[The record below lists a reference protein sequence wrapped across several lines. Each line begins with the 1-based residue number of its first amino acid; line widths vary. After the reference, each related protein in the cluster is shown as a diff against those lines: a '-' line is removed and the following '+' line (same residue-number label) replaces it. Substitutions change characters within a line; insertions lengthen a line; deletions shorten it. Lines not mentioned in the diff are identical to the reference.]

1 MKTKV
6 FKNAAQEAADMI
18 KNGALCAVPT
28 ETVYGL
34 AGNGLDEQAVKKIY
48 EVKGRP
54 AIKPLS
60 LMVHGAEE
68 MEKYCVDVPRAAR
81 VLAEKFWPGPLTIVL
96 KAKDFIPSIVL
107 AGGTT
112 VGLRCPQHPITLELL
127 ERAGCPF
134 AAPSANPSGS
144 ESPKTAE
151 KVLQYFDGKIEAV
164 IDGGE
169 CGIGTESTIID
180 MTETPYRILRKGAL
194 SEEEIADALVSDMKL
209 IGITGGTG
217 CGKSTALNVLG
228 EMGALIIDG
237 DRVYHELLKTSTEM
251 LSEINDRFP
260 GTVKDGVLDRKAL
273 GAIVF
278 SDEDALLDLNRITH
292 AYVDRES
299 LRRMRQHAMNGGTA
313 AALDAIELL
322 TCETGKLCKIKIAVI
337 APVET
342 RAARIMAR
350 DGIDMERAML
360 RIKAQKPDSYFKDNC
375 TYTLVN
381 DADQNDFRVKCE
393 KFFKEILEN
402 G

>member
-1 MKTKV
+1 MKTKI

-60 LMVHGAEE
+60 LMVHGADE
-68 MEKYCVDVPRAAR
+68 MEKYCLDVPKAAK

-194 SEEEIADALVSDMKL
+194 SEEEIADALVADMKL

-251 LSEINDRFP
+251 LDEINDRFP
-260 GTVKDGVLDRKAL
+260 GTVKDGVLDRRAL

-322 TCETGKLCKIKIAVI
+322 TCETGKLCKIKLAVT

-342 RAARIMAR
+342 RAKRIMAR

-360 RIKAQKPDSYFKDNC
+360 RIKAQKPDSYFTDNC

-381 DADQNDFRVKCE
+381 DAGQDDFRVKCE